1 MSAGNGLL
9 QVMTMES
16 DFENASRSKLAD
28 FATGLVVLAAGAAG
42 AFVAV
47 CFLMNSW

>member
-1 MSAGNGLL
+1 MSTGNGLL
-9 QVMTMES
+9 QEMIMDPDLET
-16 DFENASRSKLAD
+16 ASRSKLAD
-28 FATGLVVLAAGAAG
+28 LATGLVVLAAGAAG